1 MCSRSRL
8 VLGLLVGLLLLGPP
22 GDAWAG
28 GSPSAAG
35 PRVRVEAPSP
45 QEAPP
50 PDTAAAGEA
59 RTAEGAADAT
69 LREVGETARSFG
81 LRALGAVL
89 VLVLTFFLIKGVAFV
104 LEGLAERNAERRL
117 LYKRLVPIVRVLLW
131 GVALYVVLRGI
142 FDVDAQG
149 LFAAAAAIGVAVGFA
164 AQDLLKNI
172 FGGLVILFDQSFQ
185 VGDKIQVGGTYGEVT
200 SIGLRSTRIV
210 TPDDNLV
217 TVPNA
222 QVADDQ
228 VSNANAGELHCQV
241 GTDLYL
247 PGDVDEGRA
256 KKIAYQAA
264 VSSPYVYLEKPVVV
278 LVKDEFDEGHLV
290 HLRVKAYVIDTRYE
304 ALLASD
310 VTERARRAYRAE
322 GMLPPDGRRPPDRS
336 LAAPPPRPTSAAR
349 PPTE

>member
-1 MCSRSRL
+1 MNGRFCYMLWGLTALLIL
-8 VLGLLVGLLLLGPP
+8 VPA
-22 GDAWAG
+22 GDARAG
-28 GSPSAAG
+28 TSAAV
-35 PRVRVEAPSP
+35 PDAVQAVEASP

-50 PDTAAAGEA
+50 DTTEAPVAAA
-59 RTAEGAADAT
+59 TDDTSPT

-131 GVALYVVLRGI
+131 AAALFVVMRGI
-142 FDVDAQG
+142 FHVDAQG
-149 LFAAAAAIGVAVGFA
+149 LLAAAAAIGVAVGFA

-185 VGDKIQVGGTYGEVT
+185 VGDKILVGGTYGEVT

-228 VSNANAGELHCQV
+228 VSNANAGELNCQV

-247 PGDVDEGRA
+247 RGDVDEGRA
-256 KKIAYQAA
+256 KAIAYEAA
-264 VSSPYVYLEKPVVV
+264 ASSPYTFLDKPIVV
-278 LVKDEFDEGHLV
+278 LVMDEYDERHRV
-290 HLRVKAYVIDTRYE
+290 HLKVKAYVIDTRYE

-310 VTERARRAYRAE
+310 ITERARRAFRDE
-322 GMLPPDGRRPPDRS
+322 GLLPS
-336 LAAPPPRPTSAAR
+336 SKSASASVSAR
-349 PPTE
+349 

>member
-1 MCSRSRL
+1 
-8 VLGLLVGLLLLGPP
+8 VG
-22 GDAWAG
+22 A
-28 GSPSAAG
+28 
-35 PRVRVEAPSP
+35 
-45 QEAPP
+45 
-50 PDTAAAGEA
+50 
-59 RTAEGAADAT
+59 
-69 LREVGETARSFG
+69 TARSFG

-104 LEGLAERNAERRL
+104 LEALAERNAERRL
-117 LYKRLVPIVRVLLW
+117 LYKRLVPIIRVLLW
-131 GVALYVVLRGI
+131 ATALYVVLRGI

-222 QVADDQ
+222 QVSDDQ
-228 VSNANAGELHCQV
+228 VSNANAGELNCQV
-241 GTDLYL
+241 ATDLYL
-247 PGDVDEGRA
+247 PGGVDEGRA
-256 KKIAYQAA
+256 KTIAYEAA
-264 VSSPYVYLEKPVVV
+264 VSSPYTFLDKPIVV
-278 LVKDEFDEGHLV
+278 LVMDEYDERHRV
-290 HLRVKAYVIDTRYE
+290 HLKVKAYVIDTRYE

-310 VTERARRAYRAE
+310 VTERARRAFRAE
-322 GMLPPDGRRPPDRS
+322 GLLPAAPTAGEGRGPALVSSDSPDR
-336 LAAPPPRPTSAAR
+336 
-349 PPTE
+349 